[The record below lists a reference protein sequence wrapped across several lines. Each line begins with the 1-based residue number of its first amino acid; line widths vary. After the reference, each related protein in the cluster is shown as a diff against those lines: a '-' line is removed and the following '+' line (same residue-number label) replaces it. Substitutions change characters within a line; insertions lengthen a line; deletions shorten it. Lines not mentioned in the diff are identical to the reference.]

1 MQQLTSIGTSELIEE
16 ILFKKVLVVFSGR
29 RGLVMSIERP
39 DGIIEEMVKI
49 FGDWVRNEAIDLV
62 VFFLFGRGVEWGS
75 EGLFFVGKVLLDHGE
90 EDLFGL
96 CL

>member
-49 FGDWVRNEAIDLV
+49 FGD
-62 VFFLFGRGVEWGS
+62 
-75 EGLFFVGKVLLDHGE
+75 
-90 EDLFGL
+90 
-96 CL
+96 

>member
-1 MQQLTSIGTSELIEE
+1 MQQLASIGTSELIEE
-16 ILFKKVLVVFSGR
+16 ILFKEALVVFSGR
-29 RGLVMSIERP
+29 RRLVMSVERP
-39 DGIIEEMVKI
+39 DRIIKEMVKV
-49 FGDWVRNEAIDLV
+49 FGDGVRNEAVDLV
-62 VFFLFGRGVEWGS
+62 EFFLFGRGVEWGS